1 LSLRPRLGPGI
12 VFRQLSTRDETYVI
26 VKDAP
31 QQKFFKF
38 EVWEQDMLQ
47 LLDGSRT
54 LEEIDAAF
62 RQKHPEMGTDLQWTL
77 DYLEGLKQM
86 GLLERTDQERH
97 LIMMDKVKTLR
108 KRRFYDA
115 EKSTLM
121 QISIPMFDPD
131 RLMDRIIPWIRFW
144 WSPWFVAAWMGIFAV
159 VLGYLIYYWDLY
171 WTGFFSIW
179 NPAEKKFGDWVF
191 FLALLF
197 GVSVWHELGH
207 GFACKRY
214 GGEVHD
220 IGFMIFYL
228 QPSFYCGV
236 DDSYIFPK
244 QSHRLAAT
252 FGGPYFELM
261 LCSVAAAVWL
271 TTPAEWWIHSLALTL
286 TFFTGLS
293 VILMNVNPLIK
304 LDGYYILMDWLDVP
318 DLREESFEYLGD
330 LIRKKVFHLA
340 VPVKPIPRR
349 RRRIYLIYGLCSVL
363 YLAAM
368 VYVIFLL
375 VRSWLVGW
383 LGPAG
388 YLALFVLMAWA
399 FRKKI
404 GDMRR
409 FVAHLWLDKSDW
421 LKSRRGR
428 LVSLAS
434 LAAILVI
441 LAMIPTPTRLDGSF
455 VVEPVG
461 RAVIRAPSG
470 GIVEEVMVEEGSM
483 VAEGDALAV
492 LRNPELLASRNL
504 AEADARRSEREAV
517 HAREQQDIATY
528 QSHSAAAQEAS
539 VRLALLEGRVQG
551 LTLRATRQGIVSTV
565 YLKERE
571 GSYLRAG
578 EEFCSIEQVDPVW
591 LAVSVS
597 EAEFREVKAGV
608 PARLLLTAF
617 PERPLE
623 ARVLTLSPV
632 AVPPV
637 ETEADSLDLVSPANR
652 FRVLVEVPNSSGL
665 LRAGMS
671 GRIQFLTRSR
681 TLVGKTWWHLSRWA
695 GMLFW

>member
-1 LSLRPRLGPGI
+1 MSAKPRLGPGI

-31 QQKFFKF
+31 QQKFYKF
-38 EVWEQDMLQ
+38 EVWEQHMLE

-62 RQKHPEMGTDLQWTL
+62 REKHPEMGTDLQWTL
-77 DYLEGLKQM
+77 DYLEGLKGL

-108 KRRFYDA
+108 RRRFYDA

-121 QISIPMFDPD
+121 QITIPLFDPD
-131 RLMDRIIPWIRFW
+131 RIMSRIIPWIRWW
-144 WSPWFVAAWMGIFAV
+144 WSPWFITAWMAVFAV
-159 VLGYLIYYWDLY
+159 VLGYLVYYWDLY
-171 WTGFFSIW
+171 WTGFFSLW
-179 NPAEKKFGDWVF
+179 NPADKGFGDWVF
-191 FLALLF
+191 FLGLLF

-228 QPSFYCGV
+228 QPAFYCGV

-261 LCSVAAAVWL
+261 LCSLAAAVWL
-271 TTPAEWWIHSLALTL
+271 TTPAEWWIHGFALTMV
-286 TFFTGLS
+286 FFTGLS

-304 LDGYYILMDWLDVP
+304 LDGYYVLMDWLDVP
-318 DLREESFEYLGD
+318 DLREESFEYIGD
-330 LIRKKVFHLA
+330 LFKKHVFHLA
-340 VPVKPIPRR
+340 VPEKAIPRR
-349 RRRIYLIYGLCSVL
+349 RRRIYLIYGICSLL

-368 VYVIFLL
+368 LYVIYLL
-375 VRSWLVGW
+375 VRAWLVSW

-388 YLALFVLMAWA
+388 YLVLLGLSLYA

-404 GDMRR
+404 AGARR

-421 LKSRRGR
+421 VRSRRGR
-428 LVSLAS
+428 FATGAGLAGLLVLLALVS
-434 LAAILVI
+434 
-441 LAMIPTPTRLDGSF
+441 TPTRIEESF

-461 RAVIRAPSG
+461 RAVIRAPAG
-470 GIVEEVMVEEGSM
+470 GIVDEVRVDEGSI
-483 VAEGDALAV
+483 VSEGEVVAV
-492 LRNPELLASRNL
+492 LGNPELSALRDLAR
-504 AEADARRSEREAV
+504 ADAAMYEREAAN
-517 HAREQQDIATY
+517 ARQTEDL
-528 QSHSAAAQEAS
+528 AAFQAHGAAVQEANS
-539 VRLALLEGRVQG
+539 RLQLLESRVRS
-551 LTLRATRQGIVSTV
+551 LVLRSPRGGVVSTA
-565 YLKERE
+565 YLKEKE
-571 GSYLRAG
+571 GSYLREG
-578 EEFCSIEQVDPVW
+578 EEFCTVEQQDPAW
-591 LAVSVS
+591 LAVAVS
-597 EAEFREVKAGV
+597 EAEIGEIRRGV
-608 PARLLLTAF
+608 PVRLLLRAF

-623 ARVLTLSPV
+623 AKVLALSPL
-632 AVPPV
+632 AVPPP
-637 ETEADSLDLVSPANR
+637 ETEAAALDLVSPSNR
-652 FRVLVEVPNSSGL
+652 IRVLVEVPNSSKL

-681 TLVGKTWWHLSRWA
+681 TLVGKLWWHLHRW
-695 GMLFW
+695 GGTLFW